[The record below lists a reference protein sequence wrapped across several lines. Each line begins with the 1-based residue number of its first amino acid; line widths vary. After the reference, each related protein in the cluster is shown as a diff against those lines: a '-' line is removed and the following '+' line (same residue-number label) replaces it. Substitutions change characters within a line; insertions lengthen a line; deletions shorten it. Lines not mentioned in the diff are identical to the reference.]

1 VTRLGCAV
9 LNWFGK
15 VRRELIRGGS
25 WFGGSWFGLKG
36 DVRSGSWFGLKGDD
50 VVAGGWPKDDDAV
63 AGDWPKDDDAS
74 WLGGVGAG
82 SC

>member
-15 VRRELIRGGS
+15 VRRELVRGGS
-25 WFGGSWFGLKG
+25 WFG
-36 DVRSGSWFGLKGDD
+36 GSWFGLKGDD
-50 VVAGGWPKDDDAV
+50 VVAGGWPKDDDA
-63 AGDWPKDDDAS
+63 S
-74 WLGGVGAG
+74 WLGGVGVG